1 MQDALE
7 HRDATVLLELL
18 EDIHAADLA
27 DVFIELDEPEQI
39 VLLEALTDEQAAE
52 LLTELDPDDQA
63 MMLDQLTVERTS
75 DLLEEMSSDDAAD
88 VLAELPDAEV
98 DALLERME
106 PEAADDV
113 AELLRYSEDTAGGL
127 MAKEYAHVA
136 PEQTVAETLALL
148 RDHYADAEMI
158 YEIYVVD
165 EDERLLGVVTLRQ
178 LIAHQPD
185 AVMSDIMG
193 REFVSVTTDM
203 PEEDVADVVRRHD
216 LLAVPVLD
224 EDGRMQGIVTVDD
237 IGEVVQEAAAED
249 MLEMSG
255 GDEMAKEAPRAWLPR
270 PVWRTG
276 LLTFI
281 GAVLIAAVVWSF
293 RAHLVAQPTMA
304 ALLPLLLVL
313 AISAASQAA
322 LAMDRAYAH
331 AVESRQLGRIVLR
344 EMSAGASLAVIV
356 GILAGLLL
364 MALPPHRAAT
374 AMHAALPLAI
384 SLWAA
389 SLIGIIGA
397 AIVLRWQ
404 GELRS
409 RYHAVI
415 VSTALLVAV
424 TLDLWLT

>member
-1 MQDALE
+1 MTRGDAAALG
-7 HRDATVLLELL
+7 ELL

-39 VLLEALTDEQAAE
+39 AVLEALTDEQAAE
-52 LLTELDPDDQA
+52 LLTELEPEDQA
-63 MMLDQLTVERTS
+63 VMLDQLTVERTS

-158 YEIYVVD
+158 YEIYVID

-185 AVMSDIMG
+185 AVMSDIMS
-193 REFVSVTTDM
+193 REFMSVTTDM

-237 IGEVVQEAAAED
+237 IGEVVQDAAAED
-249 MLEMSG
+249 LLEMSG
-255 GDEMAKEAPRAWLPR
+255 GEEVAEAPRGAWLRR
-270 PVWRTG
+270 PAWRTG
-276 LLTFI
+276 LIALA
-281 GAVLIAAVVWSF
+281 GAVLIAAVMWAFKGQLGLLPGV
-293 RAHLVAQPTMA
+293 A

-322 LAMDRAYAH
+322 LAMDHAYAH

-344 EMSAGASLAVIV
+344 EIYAGAGLALIVGVLAVT
-356 GILAGLLL
+356 LLL
-364 MALPPHRAAT
+364 VLPPHHLGSALHT
-374 AMHAALPLAI
+374 ALPLVV

-397 AIVLRWQ
+397 AIVLRR
-404 GELRS
+404 GEFGS
-409 RYHAVI
+409 IHHAAI
-415 VSTALLVAV
+415 ITAALLAAV
-424 TLDLWLT
+424 SLDLWLTQL